1 MLFWC
6 SFFRASLMILLAILV
21 VLNVQF
27 FWKNKCISQ
36 IEISEK
42 IQKKE
47 ASSHALPH
55 RMRGTRVMKLVYITM
70 ILRFNLCLSSLY

>member
-1 MLFWC
+1 
-6 SFFRASLMILLAILV
+6 MILLAILV
-21 VLNVQF
+21 VLNMQF

-42 IQKKE
+42 IITLIQKKE

-55 RMRGTRVMKLVYITM
+55 RMRGTPVMRLVYITM
-70 ILRFNLCLSSLY
+70 ILHFNLCLSNLY

>member
-1 MLFWC
+1 
-6 SFFRASLMILLAILV
+6 MILLAILV

-42 IQKKE
+42 IITLIQKKE

-70 ILRFNLCLSSLY
+70 ILHFNLCLSNLY

>member
-1 MLFWC
+1 MLFLF

-42 IQKKE
+42 IITLIQKKRSLITCA
-47 ASSHALPH
+47 ASSHA
-55 RMRGTRVMKLVYITM
+55 RNACDEASIYYYDIT
-70 ILRFNLCLSSLY
+70 F